1 MQLLNYFID
10 YFKNKGSNFSNIQ
23 QVNNAILIGFSSL
36 FLIIFLFCYLIL
48 GVIFEYYLYSTV
60 FGAFAI
66 LYFVNYKYLFNKKD
80 TKNAGSFFLIL
91 TGVLLG
97 FFYSTGGINGSGFI
111 WLVFFPIFSI
121 FIKGKK
127 NGNLFTLGFIGLLC
141 VLSVLGNYIDKVYQ
155 YDLSLSLRLLG
166 VILFVDLL
174 LLFYEKIRTLNA
186 KKLQKEIEKNSLAL
200 KEKDDFLSQLSHQI
214 RTPLNN
220 ITIISTLVD
229 LTKFDPNQ
237 RDMFETIIA
246 STNNLVNVVNNIVKV
261 SSIEVD
267 DTIKTQIA
275 FNLKSTIE
283 STLKLFDNQNNE
295 NLNVTLSGDIKEN
308 FIGDPVRI
316 KQLFLT
322 LIENFIKTNINN
334 DQHKIRFEIGYQK
347 DNNDR
352 AILYIKVIDEN
363 FKLIEHSGRY
373 YVSNIISNLD
383 FNMADISRVEY
394 DFSIAKRLIDLHN
407 GELFFNVPDSLFSF
421 TIMLNKA
428 SENKATPIPE
438 EAELLQNKTASTLS
452 EANILLVEDNAI
464 NQKIVLLSLKGKVKN
479 IDLASN
485 GKEALDKFGTTR
497 YDIILMDIQMP
508 IMNGIVA
515 TKKIRELEASSSLHT
530 PIIAITANAL
540 SGDKEACIAAGM
552 NDYISKPFQV
562 EVLLKK
568 MDVLLKDGQQKIR

>member
-10 YFKNKGSNFSNIQ
+10 YFKNKTTNFPNIQ
-23 QVNNAILIGFSSL
+23 QVNKAILIGFSSL

-48 GVIFEYYLYSTV
+48 GVIFEYYLHSTV
-60 FGAFAI
+60 FGAFAV
-66 LYFVNYKYLFNKKD
+66 LYFFNYKYLFRKNNAN
-80 TKNAGSFFLIL
+80 NAGTIFIVL
-91 TGVLLG
+91 TGTLLG
-97 FFYSTGGINGSGFI
+97 YFYSTGGINGSGFI
-111 WLVFFPIFSI
+111 WLVFFPVFSI
-121 FIKGKK
+121 IIKGKK

-141 VLSVLGNYIDKVYQ
+141 VLSVLSNYIEELYQ
-155 YDLSLSLRLLG
+155 YDLSLSLKLLG
-166 VILFVDLL
+166 VILFVNLL
-174 LLFYEKIRTLNA
+174 LLFYEHIRTINA
-186 KKLQKEIEKNSLAL
+186 RKLQKEIEKNSLAL

-220 ITIISTLVD
+220 ITLISTLVD

-283 STLKLFDNQNNE
+283 STLKLFENQNNE
-295 NLNVTLSGDIKEN
+295 NLKLSLTGDIKEN

-334 DQHKIRFEIGYQK
+334 DQHKINFDIGYQK
-347 DNNDR
+347 ENNDR
-352 AILYIKVIDEN
+352 AILYIKVLDGN
-363 FKLIEHSGRY
+363 FKLSEHKGKY
-373 YVSNIISNLD
+373 YISNMISDLD
-383 FNMADISRVEY
+383 FNQSDVSRVEY

-407 GELFFNVPDSLFSF
+407 GELFLNVPDSLFSF

-428 SENKATPIPE
+428 NEEKAAPIQE
-438 EAELLQNKTASTLS
+438 ETGLLQKKSAPTLS

-464 NQKIVLLSLKGKVKN
+464 NQKIVLLSLKGKVKH

-568 MDVLLKDGQQKIR
+568 MDILLKDEKQKIN